1 MRRSAAFLSLLLLA
15 IGLHAQQYGLR
26 TFSLEE
32 GLPSASV
39 NALCEDSEGFLWI
52 ATEQG
57 IARGQGLR
65 FETFPGEHALKGAA
79 VTAIL
84 GAEDGRVWCGTRTG
98 GLAYWENGTITTWA
112 GDPLPKHPV
121 RSLLPAGNG
130 GLWLASRG
138 GGVWQVDVNTGKVT
152 EQCNGL
158 PSKRVNALVNT
169 TDERLLAAT
178 DSGLAVLE
186 GSTWRTI
193 PTEGAYSAN
202 ILSLHADA
210 RGIVAGTN
218 KGYVELGFD
227 LRPLPIQERMSGH
240 YPLALPH
247 PVVLSVLRATNGDLW
262 IGTPAGLAHL
272 SERNGV
278 PRLKVMAEKNG
289 LGHDL
294 VRCLH
299 QDRSGG
305 IWIGTGF
312 GGVSKFMS
320 DAFLYF
326 TEREGLPS
334 RIVSA
339 IHRTPDGL
347 LWIGTQGGGL
357 AEWDG
362 RQLRTFGREAGLPS
376 LFVTCVGDDGEGY
389 PLVGTALHG
398 LFRLRNGTF
407 SSILHVGEL
416 ENDRINAIRL
426 DADGHDWIGT
436 SRGLHVEVERDR
448 YALVGSSDR
457 TVHDVLLLADTAW
470 VATDSGLY
478 SIDRARLPMVPVL
491 YTKLPAI
498 AMTTMVMD
506 SNKGLWVGS
515 ASEGL
520 FCVRNGEV
528 THHGEGNGLA
538 NPAVE
543 QLQLDAWENL
553 WVGTRNGM
561 YAVELDALQE
571 RVLNIRYH
579 GPEDGFIGIEH
590 MRHASMLDGDST
602 LWFGTVRGIV
612 RYDPFRVVEDL
623 KEPLVHLTDLQLFYE
638 HPDWSPWCEGSGSNG
653 LPFDLELPYNK
664 NHLTFTFTGI
674 SLAYPEQVRYRYVLE
689 GYDPDWSP
697 ITATERV
704 TYSNIPPGTYAF
716 KVMARNA
723 SGIWSQDPKEYSF
736 TVAPPI
742 WQTTPFR
749 LGGGALIL
757 LSAFGFVRLRERNLR
772 KDRARLEGMVGRRT
786 SELASEKERS
796 DTLLLN
802 ILPAAI
808 AEELKSKGSADAHSH
823 PHCTVLFSDF
833 TGFTTFSSRMDSDTL
848 VSELDHYFRL
858 FDRVSDRYGVEKIK
872 TIGDAYMCASG
883 VPAAKAGHALDGVLM
898 ALGMLH
904 AVEQSNAVRR
914 AKGRQEWPIRIG
926 LHSGPVVSGVVGEK
940 KFAYDIWG
948 DTVNLASR
956 MESNSEPGRLNISGT
971 TYADVMDFVE
981 VQPRGPVKV
990 KGKGELNMY
999 YVLRLKQ
1006 RWSADEQGLTP
1017 NEALLAERERLNTSM
1032 VKNDR

>member
-1 MRRSAAFLSLLLLA
+1 MRRLAASLSLLLLA
-15 IGLHAQQYGLR
+15 FGSQGQQYGLR

-32 GLPSASV
+32 GLPSATV
-39 NALCEDSEGFLWI
+39 NDLCEDAEGFLWI

-65 FETFPGEHALKGAA
+65 FETFPGEHALKGTA
-79 VTAIL
+79 VTAL
-84 GAEDGRVWCGTRTG
+84 HGAADGRVWCGTRAG
-98 GLAYWENGTITTWA
+98 GLAHWENGTITAWHGA
-112 GDPLPKHPV
+112 PLPKYPV

-130 GLWLASRG
+130 TLWLASRG
-138 GGVWQVDVNTGKVT
+138 GGVWCVDPASGKAT
-152 EQCNGL
+152 ERSAGL
-158 PSKRVNALVNT
+158 PSRRVNALTNM
-169 TDERLLAAT
+169 TDGRLLAAT

-186 GSTWRTI
+186 GSSWRSI
-193 PTEGAYSAN
+193 PTQGAFSSNVLALY
-202 ILSLHADA
+202 ADA
-210 RGIVAGTN
+210 KGVVAGTD
-218 KGYVELGFD
+218 KGYIELGLD
-227 LRPLPIQERMSGH
+227 LVPLPIAERFSGS

-262 IGTPAGLAHL
+262 VGTPAGLAHL
-272 SERNGV
+272 TQRNGI

-334 RIVSA
+334 RIVSTM
-339 IHRTPDGL
+339 HRTPDGL

-362 RQLRTFGREAGLPS
+362 KQLRIFGREAGLPS
-376 LFVTCVGDDGEGY
+376 LFITCVGDDAEGY

-398 LFRLRNGTF
+398 LFRLRNGIFT
-407 SSILHVGEL
+407 SVLHVGQL

-426 DADGHDWIGT
+426 DEQGHDWVGT
-436 SRGLHVEVERDR
+436 SRGLHVETSPDR
-448 YALVGSSDR
+448 YALVGPAYR
-457 TVHDVLLLADTAW
+457 AVHDILLRSDTAW
-470 VATDSGLY
+470 IATDSGLFVM
-478 SIDRARLPMVPVL
+478 DRSRLPLVPVL
-491 YTKLPAI
+491 YSKLPAI
-498 AMTTMVMD
+498 SITCLTMD

-515 ASEGL
+515 ANEGL
-520 FCVRNGEV
+520 YCVRGGDV
-528 THHGEGNGLA
+528 THYDEADGLG

-543 QLQLDAWENL
+543 LLQLDAWENL
-553 WVGTRNGM
+553 WVGTRKGM
-561 YAVELDALQE
+561 YALELDAMQE
-571 RVLNIRYH
+571 RVLNIREH

-612 RYDPFRVVEDL
+612 RYDPLRVVEDH

-638 HPDWSPWCEGSGSNG
+638 HPDWSPWCAGWGSNG
-653 LPFDLELPYNK
+653 LPFDLELPHNK
-664 NHLTFTFTGI
+664 NHLTFAFTGI
-674 SLAYPEQVRYRYVLE
+674 SLAYPEQVRYRYILE

-704 TYSNIPPGTYAF
+704 TYSNIPPGTYTF

-723 SGIWSQDPKEYSF
+723 SGIWSQEPRTYGF
-736 TVAPPI
+736 TIAPPI
-742 WQTTPFR
+742 WQTMPFR
-749 LGGGALIL
+749 LGSGALL
-757 LSAFGFVRLRERNLR
+757 LLGVLGFVRMRERNLR
-772 KDRARLEGMVGRRT
+772 RDRARLEGMVNRRT
-786 SELASEKERS
+786 SELATEKERS
-796 DTLLLN
+796 DALLLN
-802 ILPAAI
+802 ILPASI
-808 AEELKSKGSADAHSH
+808 AEELKRKGSADAHSH
-823 PHCTVLFSDF
+823 PRCTVLFSDF
-833 TGFTTFSSRMDSDTL
+833 TGFTAFSSGMDSDTL

-858 FDRVSDRYGVEKIK
+858 FDRVSDRFGVEKIK

-883 VPAAKAGHALDGVLM
+883 VPAAKATHALDGVLM
-898 ALGMLH
+898 ALGMLD
-904 AVEQSNAVRR
+904 AVARSNAERR
-914 AKGRQEWPIRIG
+914 AKGRQEWPIRVG

-971 TYADVMDFVE
+971 TYGDVMDFVE
-981 VQPRGPVKV
+981 VLPRGPVKV

-999 YVLRLKQ
+999 YVLRLKP
-1006 RWSADEQGLTP
+1006 RWSADAQGLTP
-1017 NEALLAERERLNTSM
+1017 NEALFAERERMNG
-1032 VKNDR
+1032 